1 MNHFTIPS
9 LALALWVAAATP
21 ALAEGDSSHDT
32 PQVQITASR
41 AALDGSYV
49 VDAVRDLDSVYEM
62 SNGRRMAV
70 TSYGE
75 SLQMRYAR
83 RGAVNLKHDGNGNFV
98 SGDGRLSLQFRFD
111 RSGGP
116 ELVSLTMPATWL

>member
-1 MNHFTIPS
+1 MNHFTTPLS
-9 LALALWVAAATP
+9 LALLVALATP
-21 ALAEGDSSHDT
+21 ALAGGDSSHGT
-32 PQVQITASR
+32 PQVEVTASR
-41 AALDGSYV
+41 AALDGSFV

-62 SNGRRMAV
+62 SNGRRIAV

-83 RGAVNLKHDGNGNFV
+83 RAAVNLKHDGNGNFV

-111 RSGGP
+111 RSGRP